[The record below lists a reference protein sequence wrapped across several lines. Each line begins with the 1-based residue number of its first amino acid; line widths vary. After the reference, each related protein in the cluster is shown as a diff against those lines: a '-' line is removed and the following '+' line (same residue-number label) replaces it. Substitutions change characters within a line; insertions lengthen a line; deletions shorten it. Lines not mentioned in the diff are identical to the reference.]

1 MKAKS
6 TRYTPGA
13 DTVPLPPAAVLP
25 RATQQLLWY
34 GWLAATDTVALLLA
48 FRAAYWMRFDLG
60 VTVAP
65 DVVPDPAF
73 YPSLVIVLCPLWILV
88 MMLFGLYDG
97 QKKLGGIEESSR
109 VFNACSTAA
118 MLVIVA
124 TFIWPAFVVSRL
136 WLVSAWLL
144 STLAIAVNRFL
155 ARRVVYFFR
164 ARGYLL
170 TPAVIVGANQEALT
184 LAAFLGDWRRSGLR
198 LVGVVTSAELD
209 GPAVPRA
216 VAVPAEKEDDGS
228 TAEEPAELP
237 VLGTT
242 ANIRTVVLEHGVQEV
257 VVAITALEREEL
269 LRLSEELDPCPSV
282 SLRLSTGLYEML
294 TTRVTVRNFGTV
306 PLLQLDKCRLTP
318 AETVLKNGIE
328 YSLTIVGLIVLAPF
342 LALLALLIKID
353 SPGPVLHRRRVLG
366 AQRVPF
372 DAFKFRTMY
381 VNGDEVLA
389 RHPEALEELRQHQ
402 KIKDDPRVTRVGK
415 VLRKFSLDELPQLF
429 NVLLGQMSLV
439 GPRMIAPEE
448 AERYGPNWMN
458 LLAVR
463 PGLTG
468 LWQVSGRSDL
478 VYEERVKIDM
488 YYVRNYSIW
497 LDLQILFIQTL
508 PAVLKGR
515 GAY

>member
-1 MKAKS
+1 MKAKVS
-6 TRYTPGA
+6 RFASDA
-13 DTVPLPPAAVLP
+13 DALPLPPTKVVSRSA
-25 RATQQLLWY
+25 QQVCWY
-34 GWLAATDTVALLLA
+34 TWLALTDAAALLVA
-48 FRAAYWMRFDLG
+48 FRVAYWMRFDLG

-65 DVVPDPAF
+65 DVVPDPTF
-73 YPSLVIVLCPLWILV
+73 YPSLVVVLCPLWALV
-88 MMLFGLYDG
+88 LMLSGVYDG
-97 QKKLGGIEESSR
+97 QKRLGGIEESAR
-109 VFNACSTAA
+109 VFNACSTAT

-124 TFIWPAFVVSRL
+124 TFIWPAFVVSRM

-144 STLAIAVNRFL
+144 STVAVAANRFL
-155 ARRVVYFFR
+155 ARRVLYMFR
-164 ARGYLL
+164 ARGFLL
-170 TPAVIVGANQEALT
+170 TPALIVGTNEEARS
-184 LAAFLGDWRRSGLR
+184 LALFLGDWRRSGLR
-198 LVGVVTSAELD
+198 LVGLVTSSEPVRQEHA
-209 GPAVPRA
+209 
-216 VAVPAEKEDDGS
+216 
-228 TAEEPAELP
+228 AEEADDAGLP
-237 VLGTT
+237 VLGTA
-242 ANIRTVVLEHGVQEV
+242 ANIRTIVLEHDVQEV

-282 SLRLSTGLYEML
+282 GLRLSTGLYEML

-318 AETVLKNGIE
+318 AETFLKYSIE
-328 YSLTIVGLIVLAPF
+328 YTLTTLGLIGLSPF
-342 LALLALLIKID
+342 LALIALLIKLD
-353 SPGPVLHRRRVLG
+353 SPGPILHRRRVLG
-366 AQRVPF
+366 AQREPF
-372 DAFKFRTMY
+372 DAFKFRTMH

-389 RHPEALEELRQHQ
+389 RHPDALEELRTHQ
-402 KIKDDPRVTRVGK
+402 KIKDDPRVTRVGRI
-415 VLRKFSLDELPQLF
+415 LRKFSLDELPQLF

-448 AERYGPNWMN
+448 AERYGPHWMN

-478 VYEERVKIDM
+478 VYEERVKLDM

-497 LDLQILFIQTL
+497 LDLQILFIQTV